1 MASPEI
7 ALSARG
13 LRFGYGDQPVLDGL
27 DLDVAAGEI
36 VGLIG
41 PNGCGKSTMIRILS
55 GLLEPAA
62 GTVSLFD
69 RPLASMNR
77 REIACQLAVVP
88 QEPQFA
94 FPFRAIE
101 VVLMGRHPHL
111 SGLAFESEADR
122 KVAME
127 AMERCGATEL
137 ADRPVQ
143 QLSSGERQRIVFAR
157 ALTQQPKVLLLDEPA
172 SFLDIRHQ
180 VELYDMVRAEARE
193 RGVAVLSVLHDLN
206 LAAEYCDRIAL
217 MRDGR
222 FVDCGPTDQV
232 FSYQNLTE
240 VFGTEVYVDTN
251 ALTGK
256 MLVVPLSG
264 RAQRELQDDEESP

>member
-88 QEPQFA
+88 QDN
-94 FPFRAIE
+94 
-101 VVLMGRHPHL
+101 VDL
-111 SGLAFESEADR
+111 
-122 KVAME
+122 
-127 AMERCGATEL
+127 
-137 ADRPVQ
+137 
-143 QLSSGERQRIVFAR
+143 
-157 ALTQQPKVLLLDEPA
+157 
-172 SFLDIRHQ
+172 
-180 VELYDMVRAEARE
+180 VRR
-193 RGVAVLSVLHDLN
+193 
-206 LAAEYCDRIAL
+206 RIA
-217 MRDGR
+217 RHN
-222 FVDCGPTDQV
+222 DCFT
-232 FSYQNLTE
+232 
-240 VFGTEVYVDTN
+240 
-251 ALTGK
+251 
-256 MLVVPLSG
+256 
-264 RAQRELQDDEESP
+264 